1 MEKKTTEEN
10 IQEFIEKL
18 RPYILKLW
26 DKRKKFLIINGSV
39 LIITLL
45 FLLFII
51 KPYYESSVVIL
62 PEYGSKSSM
71 FSQFSG
77 LAALAGVKVG
87 EAAPTEIYQNLLQSE
102 SVMAPVINSRYLTKE
117 YPDSVNLI
125 QYFEI
130 DTKDKNPEI
139 QKRTRFL
146 VVNKLFTN
154 ALISTDL
161 DRITKILTIKVT
173 MPEAQLSADVVNK
186 IVESLDFY
194 IRTKRKSYVSE
205 QRYYLEKRV
214 EQVKDSLGIC
224 ENKLRDFREQNRMIV
239 QSPNLLLEQGR
250 LMRNVEILQTV
261 YIELT
266 KQLELAKIDE
276 IKDTPILNIKED
288 AQNPIIKV
296 GPKRLLILILILFFS
311 VLASGSYLLYEDIIK
326 KTYKYFRS
334 KNKINT

>member
-26 DKRKKFLIINGSV
+26 DKRKKLLIINGVV
-39 LIITLL
+39 LILSFLCLL
-45 FLLFII
+45 LLV
-51 KPYYESSVVIL
+51 KSYYVSTVTIL

-71 FSQFSG
+71 LSQFSG
-77 LAALAGVKVG
+77 LASLAGVNVG
-87 EAAPTEIYQNLLQSE
+87 SGAPTEIYQNLLQSE
-102 SVMAPVINSRYLTKE
+102 SVIAPVIYDRYLTKE

-125 QYFEI
+125 RYFEI

-139 QKRTRFL
+139 QKRKRFL
-146 VVNKLFTN
+146 AVDDLLTKT
-154 ALISTDL
+154 LISTDL
-161 DRITKILTIKVT
+161 DKMTKILTIKVT

-186 IVESLDFY
+186 LAESLDQY
-194 IRTKRKSYVSE
+194 IRTNRKSYAGE

-214 EQVKDSLGIC
+214 DQIKDSLSIC

-250 LMRNVEILQTV
+250 LTRNVEIFQTV

-276 IKDTPILNIKED
+276 IKDTPILNLKEI
-288 AQNPIIKV
+288 AQNPIKKA
-296 GPKRLLILILILFFS
+296 GPNKLPMLIIILFFS
-311 VLASGSYLLYEDIIK
+311 VLLSGTYILFEDIIN
-326 KTYKYFRS
+326 KTYKFIRI
-334 KNKINT
+334 KK

>member
-1 MEKKTTEEN
+1 MEKKTTEEK
-10 IQEFIEKL
+10 IQDFIEKI

-26 DKRKKFLIINGSV
+26 DKRKKLLIINGIV

-45 FLLFII
+45 YLLFII

-71 FSQFSG
+71 LSQFSG
-77 LAALAGVKVG
+77 LASLAGVNVG
-87 EAAPTEIYQNLLQSE
+87 SGSPTEIYQNLLQSE
-102 SVMAPVINSRYLTKE
+102 SVIGPVINSRYLTQE

-139 QKRTRFL
+139 QKRKRFL
-146 VVNKLFTN
+146 VVNELLKKT
-154 ALISTDL
+154 LISTDL
-161 DRITKILTIKVT
+161 ERMTKILTIKVT

-186 IVESLDFY
+186 IVESLDLY
-194 IRTKRKSYVSE
+194 IRTKRKSYAGE

-214 EQVKDSLGIC
+214 GQIKDSLSIC
-224 ENKLRDFREQNRMIV
+224 ENKLRDFREQNKMIS
-239 QSPNLLLEQGR
+239 QSPNLLLVQGR
-250 LMRNVEILQTV
+250 LMRNTEIQQNV

-276 IKDTPILNIKED
+276 IKDIPILNIKEN
-288 AQNPIIKV
+288 AQNPIIKA
-296 GPKRLLILILILFFS
+296 GPRRMSMLILILFFS
-311 VLASGSYLLYEDIIK
+311 FLVSGIYILYEDILHKTFHYIRIK
-326 KTYKYFRS
+326 K
-334 KNKINT
+334 

>member
-1 MEKKTTEEN
+1 MEKKTSEEK
-10 IQEFIEKL
+10 IQASIEKL

-26 DKRKKFLIINGSV
+26 NKRKQLLIINGAV

-45 FLLFII
+45 ILLFLV

-62 PEYGSKSSM
+62 PEYGSKSNM
-71 FSQFSG
+71 LSQFSG

-87 EAAPTEIYQNLLQSE
+87 ETTPTEIYQNLLQSE
-102 SVMAPVINSRYLTKE
+102 SVIAPVINSKYLTKE

-130 DTKDKNPEI
+130 NSKDNNPEI
-139 QKRTRFL
+139 QKRKRFL
-146 VVNKLFTN
+146 EVNELLTKAHIT
-154 ALISTDL
+154 TDL
-161 DRITKILTIKVT
+161 DRMTKILTIKVT
-173 MPEAQLSADVVNK
+173 LPEAQLSADVVNK
-186 IVESLDFY
+186 LVESLDLY
-194 IRTKRKSYVSE
+194 IRTKRKSYASE

-214 EQVKDSLGIC
+214 EQIKDSLSIY
-224 ENKLRDFREQNRMIV
+224 ENKLRDFREQNRMIA

-250 LMRNVEILQTV
+250 LMRNVEIHQTI

-276 IKDTPILNIKED
+276 IKDAPILNIKEN

-296 GPKRLLILILILFFS
+296 GPKRMTILILIFFLS
-311 VLASGSYLLYEDIIK
+311 FLVSGTYLLNEDIIK
-326 KTYKYFRS
+326 KTYKFIRM
-334 KNKINT
+334 KK

>member
-1 MEKKTTEEN
+1 MEKKTTEEK
-10 IQEFIEKL
+10 IQDFIDKF
-18 RPYILKLW
+18 RPSFLKLW
-26 DKRKKFLIINGSV
+26 NKRKKFLIINGTV
-39 LIITLL
+39 LIITLII
-45 FLLFII
+45 LLFFV

-62 PEYGSKSSM
+62 PEYGSKSNM
-71 FSQFSG
+71 LSQFSG

-102 SVMAPVINSRYLTKE
+102 SVMAPVIYGRYLTKE

-139 QKRTRFL
+139 QKRIRFL
-146 VVNKLFTN
+146 EVNKLFTKT
-154 ALISTDL
+154 LISTDL
-161 DRITKILTIKVT
+161 DRMTKILTIKVT

-186 IVESLDFY
+186 LVESLDLY
-194 IRTKRKSYVSE
+194 IMTKRKSYAGE

-214 EQVKDSLGIC
+214 EQIKDSLTIC
-224 ENKLRDFREQNRMIV
+224 ENKLRDFRELNRMIV

-250 LMRNVEILQTV
+250 LMRNVEIQQNV

-276 IKDTPILNIKED
+276 IKDAPILNIKEN
-288 AQNPIIKV
+288 AQNPILKV
-296 GPKRLLILILILFFS
+296 GPKKLTILILIFFLSLLVSGIYLFN
-311 VLASGSYLLYEDIIK
+311 EDIIK
-326 KTYKYFRS
+326 KTYKYI
-334 KNKINT
+334 KIKK